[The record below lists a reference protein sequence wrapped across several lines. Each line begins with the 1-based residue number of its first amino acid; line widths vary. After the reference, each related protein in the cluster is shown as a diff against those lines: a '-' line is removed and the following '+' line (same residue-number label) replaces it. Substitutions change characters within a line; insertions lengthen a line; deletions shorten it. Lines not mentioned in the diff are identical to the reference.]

1 MRKFKEF
8 LVTYKDNKGN
18 VARAVIHGESAED
31 VREDFR
37 AMFGTFELLRVEEQ

>member
-1 MRKFKEF
+1 MRKCKEF
-8 LVTYKDNKGN
+8 LVTYKDNKGH
-18 VARAVIHGESAED
+18 VARVVIRGKSIEE